1 MDRVEGYLF
10 YSAHLAEH
18 WNALDEFEGEEYAR
32 VAVDVTTKAGEKVT
46 SFIYALVTEAR

>member
-46 SFIYALVTEAR
+46 SFIYALVPEAR